1 MTNIKLVDLH
11 SQYEPLR
18 DEILAEVSNVFDGMQ
33 LFLGEN
39 TFRLEEEF
47 AAFCQARYAIGV
59 GSGTDALY
67 LALRACGVVPG
78 DEVITVPNTFFA
90 TVEAIVLAGATPLFV
105 DIDPETN
112 NMDPPLIEAAITPR
126 TRAIVPVHL
135 YGQPADMKPILKIAR
150 KHGLRVIEDACQAHG
165 AEYDG
170 RCVGGIGDAA
180 AFSFYC
186 AKNLGAYGEAGMV
199 VTNDRNVA
207 TSVQMLRNHGSS
219 ERYHHT
225 EYGVNSRMD
234 EIQAAVLRVK
244 LRHLDESNTRR
255 RAWAFEYNRSLAE
268 LPEVTLPGELPYTQH
283 VYHLFVINVRPRDEL
298 RDWLNDRGIETGI
311 HYPIPLHLQEACADL
326 GRGPGS
332 FPHAEASA
340 EQILSLPMY
349 AELTI
354 DQVSYV
360 CQTIRDFF
368 HQGRRQ
374 RSKRKVAT
382 TS

>member
-11 SQYEPLR
+11 SQYEPLK
-18 DEILAEVSNVFDGMQ
+18 EELLAEISNVLEGMQ

-47 AAFCQARYAIGV
+47 AEFCQTRYAIGV
-59 GSGTDALY
+59 GSGTDAVY

-90 TVEAIVLAGATPLFV
+90 TVEAIVMAGAKPVFV
-105 DIDPETN
+105 DIDPKTN
-112 NMDPPLIEAAITPR
+112 NMDPALIEAAITPR
-126 TRAIVPVHL
+126 TRAVVPVHL
-135 YGQPADMKPILKIAR
+135 FGQPADMKPISKIAR
-150 KHGLRVIEDACQAHG
+150 KHGLRVVEDACQAHG

-170 RCVGGIGDAA
+170 RRVGGIGDAA

-186 AKNLGAYGEAGMV
+186 AKNLGAYGEAGIV
-199 VTNDRNVA
+199 VTNNREVA
-207 TSVQMLRNHGSS
+207 TSVQMLRNHGST
-219 ERYHHT
+219 ERYQHAA
-225 EYGVNSRMD
+225 YGVNSRMD

-255 RAWAFEYNRSLAE
+255 RAWAFEYSRSLAE
-268 LPEVTLPGELPYTQH
+268 LPEVTLPQELSYTQH
-283 VYHLFVINVRPRDEL
+283 VYHLFVIKVRRRDEL
-298 RDWLNDRGIETGI
+298 RDWLKDRGIETGI

-326 GRGPGS
+326 GLGPGS
-332 FPHAEASA
+332 LPHAEASA
-340 EQILSLPMY
+340 EHILSLPMY

>member
-1 MTNIKLVDLH
+1 MTTIRLVDLH
-11 SQYEPLR
+11 SQYEPLKE
-18 DEILAEVSNVFDGMQ
+18 EILAEISNVLESMQ

-39 TFRLEEEF
+39 TYRLEEEF
-47 AAFCQARYAIGV
+47 AQFCQARYAMGV
-59 GSGTDALY
+59 GSGTDAVY

-90 TVEAIVLAGATPLFV
+90 TAEAIVMAGAKPVFV
-105 DIDPETN
+105 DIEPTTN
-112 NMDPPLIEAAITPR
+112 NMDPALIEAAITPR

-170 RCVGGIGDAA
+170 RRVGGIGDAA

-199 VTNDRNVA
+199 VTNDREVA
-207 TSVQMLRNHGSS
+207 KSVQILRNHGST
-219 ERYHHT
+219 ERYRHSV
-225 EYGVNSRMD
+225 YGMNSRMD

-244 LRHLDESNTRR
+244 LRYLDEANTRR
-255 RAWAFEYNRSLAE
+255 RAWAFEYKRSLAE
-268 LPEVTLPGELPYTQH
+268 LPEVTLPEELPYTQH
-283 VYHLFVINVRPRDEL
+283 VYHLFVIRVRQRDEL
-298 RDWLNDRGIETGI
+298 RDWLKERGIETGI
-311 HYPIPLHLQEACADL
+311 HYPIPLHLQEACAKLDL
-326 GRGPGS
+326 GPGS
-332 FPHAEASA
+332 FPQAEAGA

-382 TS
+382 SS

>member
-1 MTNIKLVDLH
+1 MTKIKLVDLH
-11 SQYEPLR
+11 SQYEPLK
-18 DEILAEVSNVFDGMQ
+18 EELLAEISNVLEGMQ

-67 LALRACGVVPG
+67 LAMRACGVVAG

-90 TVEAIVLAGATPLFV
+90 TVEAIVMAGAKPLFV
-105 DIDPETN
+105 DIDPGTN
-112 NMDPPLIEAAITPR
+112 NMDPALIEAAITPR

-150 KHGLRVIEDACQAHG
+150 RHGLRVIEDACQAHG

-170 RCVGGIGDAA
+170 RRVGGIGDAA

-199 VTNDRNVA
+199 VTNDRQVA

-225 EYGVNSRMD
+225 AYGVNSRMD

-268 LPEVTLPGELPYTQH
+268 LPEVTLPEELPYTQP
-283 VYHLFVINVRPRDEL
+283 VYHLFVINVRQRDEL
-298 RDWLNDRGIETGI
+298 RDWLKDRGIETGI

-326 GRGPGS
+326 GLGPGS

-349 AELTI
+349 PELTI

-360 CQTIRDFF
+360 CQTIRDFY

-374 RSKRKVAT
+374 RSKRKVAL